1 MFIKVKMIFIL
12 KKEFKYKR
20 KNVQGSYCKR
30 EIKLYININVLK
42 GEYYYL
48 V

>member
-1 MFIKVKMIFIL
+1 MSTKSENDIFF
-12 KKEFKYKR
+12 KERKYKR

-30 EIKLYININVLK
+30 EIKLYININALK
-42 GEYYYL
+42 GEYYHS